1 MIKVV
6 WIRKQSSGQSQF
18 SLHNTDVLLNYSM
31 SKALYDRVYIWK
43 RRISKEGLFFME
55 QVTVAVTV
63 TVAVRPVMQPVPPH
77 GSLGFQQG
85 LAGV

>member
-31 SKALYDRVYIWK
+31 SRALYDRIFNWK
-43 RRISKEGLFFME
+43 MRIFKEGLFFME

-77 GSLGFQQG
+77 GSLGFQ
-85 LAGV
+85 